1 MTSMKAG
8 APDNE
13 TTDAGSDS
21 NHSDETKTTM
31 GPTASASGAPTA
43 AQHADDNVKIICVGV
58 MRTGLK
64 TLHRALRN
72 LGYSNIYDQEDIVSC
87 YDQWNDVLRN
97 KASSEAMSSMFKG
110 REVIMGMPT
119 FCFWEQIVE
128 MYPNAK
134 VILTIRDEDDWWGSV
149 QRAKKLMDNELPGSP
164 LRYGSIMRAIE
175 KKMVPSYH
183 KFCEVLRFA
192 WNTTLGAQGLSGEEL
207 NEVAARSSYRKH
219 NSYVKTKLSDT
230 KGQLLV
236 YDVRQGWEPLCEFLG
251 KDTPEIDFPKAM
263 TVAYFPGAHEE
274 KPDCCELSE
283 LMLPQ
288 SDFGV
293 QMRTELRRGLAVFS
307 LALTLFVGLLVAFQM
322 LVQVQLPMMF
332 VALVYV
338 GIITIGWVAYVLM
351 HGLVTRVPALLVV
364 PMAMKS
370 LMIAGALHACFLSY
384 GILKEML
391 VTKDKVASPVLVL
404 SSRLMAII
412 CGAIAMLLADGKIS
426 FGTPLSAMSAFAFTN
441 EASTW
446 AGYEMLKYVSFPVQV
461 MAKSCKMLP
470 NMLMGRALNGT
481 QYSLYQYGQA
491 VAALVCVTIMHF
503 ADEHADDKKGKG
515 KHAQSDDVDP
525 YYNLMMGVFFLIFF
539 FASDSFTSQW
549 QTSLYKKYPNTSQT
563 QMMLGGNLLGFFF
576 TSGSLVFNWAKISK
590 SMGNAME
597 HPEIM
602 GRIIMLGVVSA
613 LGQFC
618 IYSAIR
624 ILGPLSFTW
633 IMTARQL
640 LSVLISL
647 LFFGHGINVTKLAC
661 IMTVFAI
668 MSSKQLSKIMPKNL
682 PCKKRSES
690 SLRRLSTLEGFH
702 SIKRWGTT
710 GFYAP
715 KEIMKRAASGSKV
728 ESSKKDA

>member
-1 MTSMKAG
+1 VAVRE
-8 APDNE
+8 PD
-13 TTDAGSDS
+13 GS
-21 NHSDETKTTM
+21 
-31 GPTASASGAPTA
+31 
-43 AQHADDNVKIICVGV
+43 VRIVCVGV

-64 TLHRALRN
+64 TLHKALRN
-72 LGYSNIYDQEDIVSC
+72 LGYSNIYDQEDIVSS

-97 KASSEAMSSMFKG
+97 NASKEALAKVFDG

-128 MYPNAK
+128 LYPNAK
-134 VILTIRDEDDWWGSV
+134 VILTIRDEDEWWNSV

-164 LRYGSIMRAIE
+164 LRYGSVMRCIE
-175 KKMVPSYH
+175 SYMVPSYH
-183 KFCEVLRFA
+183 KFCQVLRFS
-192 WNTTLGAQGLSGEEL
+192 WNATLGAQGLCGDEF
-207 NEVAARSSYRKH
+207 NEAAARSCYRKH
-219 NSYVKTKLSDT
+219 NSYVKSLLGGAGGK
-230 KGQLLV
+230 LLV
-236 YDVRQGWEPLCEFLG
+236 YDVREGWGPLCEFLG
-251 KDTPEIDFPKAM
+251 KDVPELDFPKAM
-263 TVAYFPGAHEE
+263 NVAYFPGASDVSNEG
-274 KPDCCELSE
+274 KPGDKTDDCELSE

-288 SDFGV
+288 SDFGAL
-293 QMRTELRRGLAVFS
+293 MRTELRRGLAG
-307 LALTLFVGLLVAFQM
+307 LAAGLTIFVAVLVAVQM
-322 LVQVQLPMMF
+322 FVEVQLPMM
-332 VALVYV
+332 LVTFMYMAT
-338 GIITIGWVAYVLM
+338 ITIGWVVYVLM
-351 HGLVTRVPALLVV
+351 HGLVTRVPALLVL

-384 GILKEML
+384 GVLKEML
-391 VTKDKVASPVLVL
+391 VTQDKVASPVLVL

-412 CGAIAMLLADGKIS
+412 CGAIAMLLSDGRIS
-426 FGTPLSAMSAFAFTN
+426 FGTPLQAMSAFAFTN

-491 VAALVCVTIMHF
+491 VAALVCVTVMHF
-503 ADEHADDKKGKG
+503 ADEHSDGQGKG
-515 KHAQSDDVDP
+515 KHAGGEVEDP
-525 YYNLMMGVFFLIFF
+525 YYNLMMGVLFLGFF

-549 QTSLYKKYPNTSQT
+549 QTALYKKYPQTSQT
-563 QMMLGGNLLGFFF
+563 QMMLGGNLLGFIF
-576 TSGSLVFNWAKISK
+576 TSGSLFFNWAKISK
-590 SMGNAME
+590 SMGHAME

-647 LFFGHGINVTKLAC
+647 LFFGHGINLTKLMC
-661 IMTVFAI
+661 ILTVFAI
-668 MSSKQLSKIMPKNL
+668 MSSKQLSKIMPKSL
-682 PCKKRSES
+682 PCKGRNGSSRPSTMVSTYEGLKRM
-690 SLRRLSTLEGFH
+690 STA
-702 SIKRWGTT
+702 

-715 KEIMKRAASGSKV
+715 KELFQGMKRSMSK
-728 ESSKKDA
+728 ERLKSS